1 MSKFTER
8 ALLFTCL
15 FTGNHSV
22 FALEAKQQVPVRI
35 RHILIAPQPIF
46 DESKPGERKRIF
58 RLVNDLHVDTRE
70 VTIRAQLLFA
80 EGDIYSERVLRE
92 TERNLR
98 RLRFLREPKIRVI
111 DRADG
116 FVDLEVRSTDVWTL
130 SPTLKFGRSG
140 GANRTSIGVEDLNFL
155 GLGKQ
160 LKAEFRQSR
169 DRDSKVL
176 AYSDPNLAF
185 GRWTLDAAYSL
196 NSDGHTSRFAIDKPF
211 YSLETQRSFGLQ
223 INDDDGLLRRYALG
237 EELGAYQR
245 KFRTAELYFGRSA
258 GLIDGWATRRS
269 FGLALED
276 ARFSDAA
283 IFNDEMGNPSN
294 LGALP
299 QDRRFASAFLQW
311 EWLEEDFATTTNKDQ
326 IGRTEDEAFGQY
338 YLLRAGLG
346 SAQVNGTA
354 TVNGT
359 ERANGNSGVAQF
371 YRLQAADG
379 LRLGES
385 QSLFFELSLSGRH
398 DKSGV
403 SNQRFNAGA
412 RYFYRHSERSTSY
425 ASLSTTLGRRLD
437 LDQEVIL
444 GGEQGLRAY
453 PVAFQT
459 GDKSALLTFEQRYFT
474 DYQLLRLF
482 SVGAAAFADVGR
494 VWGSNAA
501 GAPLLGTLK
510 DAGIGLRLG
519 NLRSARANM
528 LHLDVAW
535 PLDDPRGSSPQFS
548 IEMRTRF

>member
-1 MSKFTER
+1 MSNCNQTALFFTF
-8 ALLFTCL
+8 LLAFAE
-15 FTGNHSV
+15 SA
-22 FALEAKQQVPVRI
+22 FALDPKPQAEVSRDRRGAQVRI

-58 RLVNDLHVDTRE
+58 RWANNLHVDTRE

-80 EGDIYSERVLRE
+80 EGDLYSERVLRE

-98 RLRFLREPKIRVI
+98 RLRFLREPQIRVT

-116 FVDLEVRSTDVWTL
+116 FVDLEVRTTDVWTL

-140 GANRTSIGVEDLNFL
+140 GANRSSIGIEDLNFL
-155 GLGKQ
+155 GLGKL
-160 LKAEFRQSR
+160 LKAEFRQTR

-269 FGLALED
+269 FGLAFED
-276 ARFSDAA
+276 ARFNKDLL
-283 IFNDEMGNPSN
+283 FNAGLVNASPSI
-294 LGALP
+294 GALP
-299 QDRRFASAFLQW
+299 DNRRFASAFMQW
-311 EWLEEDFATTTNKDQ
+311 EWLQEDFATTINKDQ
-326 IGRTEDEAFGQY
+326 IGRTEDEAFGQH

-346 SAQVNGTA
+346 SANT
-354 TVNGT
+354 
-359 ERANGNSGVAQF
+359 NSTGAQAAGF
-371 YRLQAADG
+371 YLLQASDG
-379 LRLGES
+379 FRLSTS
-385 QSLFFELSLSGRH
+385 QSLFYELSLAARQ
-398 DKSGV
+398 DRSGV
-403 SNQRFNAGA
+403 ANQLLNIGT
-412 RYFYRHSERSTSY
+412 RYFYRQSDRSTSY
-425 ASLSTTLGRRLD
+425 ISLRTSFGRRLD
-437 LDQEVIL
+437 LDQEIIL

-453 PVAFQT
+453 PIAFQT
-459 GDKSALLTFEQRYFT
+459 GDKSAVLTLEQRYFT
-474 DYQLLRLF
+474 DYQPLRLF
-482 SVGAAAFADVGR
+482 SVGAAAFVDVGR
-494 VWGSNAA
+494 VWGDNAA

-510 DAGIGLRLG
+510 DVGIGLRLG

-528 LHLDVAW
+528 LHIDIAW

-548 IEMRTRF
+548 IETRTRF

>member
-1 MSKFTER
+1 MSNCNQTALFFTF
-8 ALLFTCL
+8 LLAFAE
-15 FTGNHSV
+15 SA
-22 FALEAKQQVPVRI
+22 FALDPKPQAEVSRDRRGAQVRI

-58 RLVNDLHVDTRE
+58 RWANNLHVDTRE

-80 EGDIYSERVLRE
+80 EGDLYSERVLRE

-98 RLRFLREPKIRVI
+98 RLRFLREPQIRVT

-116 FVDLEVRSTDVWTL
+116 FVDLEVRTTDVWTL
-130 SPTLKFGRSG
+130 SPTLKFGRNG
-140 GANRTSIGVEDLNFL
+140 GANRSSIGIEDLNFL
-155 GLGKQ
+155 GLGKL
-160 LKAEFRQSR
+160 LKAEFRQTR

-269 FGLALED
+269 FGLAFEH
-276 ARFSDAA
+276 AC
-283 IFNDEMGNPSN
+283 FNKDLLFNAGLVNTSPSI
-294 LGALP
+294 GALP
-299 QDRRFASAFLQW
+299 DNRRFASAFMQW
-311 EWLEEDFATTTNKDQ
+311 EWLQEDFATTINKDQ
-326 IGRTEDEAFGQY
+326 IGRTEDEAFGQH

-346 SAQVNGTA
+346 SANT
-354 TVNGT
+354 
-359 ERANGNSGVAQF
+359 NSTGAQAAGF
-371 YRLQAADG
+371 YLLQASDG
-379 LRLGES
+379 FRLSTS
-385 QSLFFELSLSGRH
+385 QSLFYELSLAARQ
-398 DKSGV
+398 DRSGV
-403 SNQRFNAGA
+403 ANQLLNIGT
-412 RYFYRHSERSTSY
+412 RYFYRQSDRSTSY
-425 ASLSTTLGRRLD
+425 ISLRTSFGRRLD
-437 LDQEVIL
+437 LDQEIIL

-453 PVAFQT
+453 PIAFQT
-459 GDKSALLTFEQRYFT
+459 GDKSAVLTLEQRYFT
-474 DYQLLRLF
+474 DYQPLRLF
-482 SVGAAAFADVGR
+482 SVGAAAFVDVGR
-494 VWGSNAA
+494 VWGDNAA

-510 DAGIGLRLG
+510 DVGIGLRLG

-528 LHLDVAW
+528 LHIDIAW

-548 IEMRTRF
+548 IETRTRF